1 MKLFFYKQQL
11 HPCILRKVVESWVH
25 SYYSD
30 DVDIKFRAK
39 GNSINIYMIWCVCIA
54 KQLHNPLWEQKEWT
68 STGIHFTYIL
78 TPCVFLFF
86 LFLACINPTKKFF
99 NDGFKIFNIYILAYA
114 CFVYIICTVRAHFS
128 VIKYSVENSHFFLY
142 IYSGSWHA

>member
-1 MKLFFYKQQL
+1 MKLFYKQQL

-39 GNSINIYMIWCVCIA
+39 GNSINFYKIWCVCIA
-54 KQLHNPLWEQKEWT
+54 KQLHIYYGSKKNEQVHVF
-68 STGIHFTYIL
+68 IYIRITWL
-78 TPCVFLFF
+78 HVCVS
-86 LFLACINPTKKFF
+86 LACVNPTKKFL
-99 NDGFKIFNIYILAYA
+99 NDVSKYATYMYLCLFHVHHLHSERTFICDKIQCRKL
-114 CFVYIICTVRAHFS
+114 T
-128 VIKYSVENSHFFLY
+128 FFLY